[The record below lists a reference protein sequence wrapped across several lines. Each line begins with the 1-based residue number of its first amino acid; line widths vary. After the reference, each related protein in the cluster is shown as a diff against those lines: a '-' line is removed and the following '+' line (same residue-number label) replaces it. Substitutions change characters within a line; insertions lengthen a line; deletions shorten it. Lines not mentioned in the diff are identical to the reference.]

1 MHALIADAQH
11 LNGKEKLHGNFHY
24 LQQHMLHLKTNL
36 LLIRAP
42 PPHFK
47 YNQKE
52 VKLAFLLLIFD
63 FFFYNIYVRVYE
75 KVVD

>member
-42 PPHFK
+42 PPYFK

-63 FFFYNIYVRVYE
+63 FFFTIFTYVYM
-75 KVVD
+75 KKL